1 MSGEH
6 VLLLT
11 FPAAHLKTSRT
22 CAIDLFC
29 KNSESLKTVICFAE
43 KLHCRCSI
51 VLQIRLC
58 LPIKGPP
65 LLLKPF
71 EVVKYFMWSRD
82 INQPECYLL
91 HHFFKVNNGS
101 IKTMS
106 QTYSKLIAK
115 KKSYWLQFYANKLGW
130 D

>member
-6 VLLLT
+6 VLWLT
-11 FPAAHLKTSRT
+11 FPDAHLKISRT
-22 CAIDLFC
+22 CTIDLFC
-29 KNSESLKTVICFAE
+29 KNSESLKSVICFAE

-51 VLQIRLC
+51 VLQIRIC
-58 LPIKGPP
+58 LPIKGPS

-71 EVVKYFMWSRD
+71 EVVKYFMWSSD

-91 HHFFKVNNGS
+91 HNFFKVNNRS
-101 IKTMS
+101 IRTMC
-106 QTYSKLIAK
+106 QTFSKLIA
-115 KKSYWLQFYANKLGW
+115 KKSYWLQFYANKLVW